1 MRARV
6 GAARAVTEIFAPVWL
21 VAALLLL
28 LGWHAGDPLL
38 GGVAALF
45 ESIFPFVYVLSQ
57 VRQGRLSDR
66 HVGERSQRLVPLL
79 VAFGSV
85 VVGAV
90 LLVAL
95 HAPRSLLAGVAAGG
109 VGLLVAAAVNHWWK
123 MSVHAAV
130 AAGSCAILALV
141 FGPVL
146 LVTAP
151 LIALVGW
158 SRVRLGDHTLAQV
171 LVGAAVGAVVAAS
184 VFATLR

>member
-1 MRARV
+1 MLARG
-6 GAARAVTEIFAPVWL
+6 GAARAVTEIFAPVWV
-21 VAALLLL
+21 VAGLLLL
-28 LGWHAGDPLL
+28 LGWHEGDVAL
-38 GGVAALF
+38 GGIAALF
-45 ESIFPFVYVLSQ
+45 ESIFPFAYVLSQ

-66 HVGERSQRLVPLL
+66 HVGERAQRLVPLL

-90 LLVAL
+90 LLVTL
-95 HAPRSLLAGVAAGG
+95 HAPRALLAGVAAGG

-123 MSVHAAV
+123 MSVHTAV

-146 LVTAP
+146 LLTTP

-171 LVGAAVGAVVAAS
+171 VVGAAVGAVVAAS
-184 VFATLR
+184 VFAALR

>member
-1 MRARV
+1 VRARV

-21 VAALLLL
+21 VAALLVL

-45 ESIFPFVYVLSQ
+45 ESILPFAYVLRQ
-57 VRQGRLSDR
+57 VRRGRLSDR

-85 VVGAV
+85 VAGAV

-95 HAPRSLLAGVAAGG
+95 HAPRTLLAGVAAGG
-109 VGLLVAAAVNHWWK
+109 IGLLVAAAVNHWWK

-146 LVTAP
+146 LVTTP
-151 LIALVGW
+151 LIALVAW
-158 SRVRLGDHTLAQV
+158 SRVHLGDHTLAQV

-184 VFATLR
+184 VFAALR